1 MTVLDALATRPR
13 QLLGIDDLTAFDFEA
28 LLDMAAVMKRHPLAW
43 RSALEGRAVACLFEQ
58 PSTRSRVSLEVA
70 IHRLGALPVMLSP
83 AELRLDHG
91 DTVADTARV
100 LSSYCDAIAV
110 RTTHHRD
117 LLELVEHAS
126 VPVINVLTDREY
138 PCRAL
143 ADCLTLRDRFGD
155 LRGLPLAYIG
165 DCEAVAHSLI
175 EAAMLTGLEVRIA
188 APPTLLP
195 DPALLTRAGE
205 HVRVCESPREAVR
218 DALAVY
224 GAAWRTELPD
234 AYRVTPELLAGASPR
249 AVFLHAIPTG
259 RGREVHRAVLDG
271 PHALTSE
278 QAANL
283 LPIEQAVLRALVTG
297 DLEV

>member
-1 MTVLDALATRPR
+1 MTALAVRPR
-13 QLLGIDDLTAFDFEA
+13 QLLGLGDLTVTDFDA
-28 LLDMAAVMKRHPLAW
+28 LLEMASIMRRHRLAW

-70 IHRLGALPVMLSP
+70 ITRLGALPVMLST

-91 DTVADTARV
+91 DTIADTARV

-110 RTTHHRD
+110 RTQRHRD
-117 LLELVEHAS
+117 LLELVEHAT
-126 VPVINVLTDREY
+126 VPAINVLTDREY

-155 LRGLPLAYIG
+155 LRGLPVAYIG

-175 EAAMLTGLEVRIA
+175 EAAKLSGIELRIA
-188 APPTLLP
+188 APPGLGP
-195 DPALLTRAGE
+195 DPAVLARSGE
-205 HVRVCESPREAVR
+205 SVRVCDSPEEAVR

-224 GAAWRTELPD
+224 SAAWRTELSD
-234 AYRVTPELLAGASPR
+234 TYRVTPDLLAHAAGR
-249 AVFLHAIPTG
+249 AVFMHAMPTA
-259 RGREVHRAVLDG
+259 RGREVHQAVIDG
-271 PHALTSE
+271 PQAVTAE

-283 LPIEQAVLRALVTG
+283 LPVEQAVLRALVTG
-297 DLEV
+297 DWEL